1 MSDMNNTTH
10 PNDEGDSDIPVLTD
24 IIDEERSSETSE
36 VVLAAVSD
44 ENRTTPDTV
53 TAAPKSEDA
62 NPNLHTADLRAADP
76 HAADVHAANL
86 QAAHLHAAATPSL
99 EQIEAELSS
108 RLTAELALQ
117 IPVLLEAALREHL
130 PKAIGAKLQAEL
142 LSALANALPG
152 AAQNAASELSSTLA
166 FEVGGLLE
174 QRLENE
180 VRRAVA
186 DEIAR
191 LSEDQQPSR

>member
-10 PNDEGDSDIPVLTD
+10 SRNEDDSDIPVLTD
-24 IIDEERSSETSE
+24 IIGEERTGSIPETMHAPVSAASE
-36 VVLAAVSD
+36 AAV
-44 ENRTTPDTV
+44 PD
-53 TAAPKSEDA
+53 
-62 NPNLHTADLRAADP
+62 
-76 HAADVHAANL
+76 
-86 QAAHLHAAATPSL
+86 LHAAASLPSL

-174 QRLENE
+174 QRLESE